1 MTEQLKESQWNCPF
15 HQKNTTCMSR
25 IRMFASLPEKEQSRL
40 LEHAVHSVRKKGD
53 VIAAEGDVITSVII
67 IRKGRIKTC
76 RIDANGNEYI
86 LDILHDGHA
95 IWHDM
100 FLKDAVYHYSVV
112 CLTDVQI
119 CEIPREELVNVLR
132 DNPEAA
138 MSLITML
145 STDLYEAKEKSI
157 LLSIHKPMARLA
169 GFLLNRDRTC
179 INSVIHMKLE
189 DIASS
194 LSLRPETVSRNL
206 SVLEKEGIIRRSG
219 KGKLQVINRSALQKI
234 YEEEKK

>member
-1 MTEQLKESQWNCPF
+1 MNTITEDRNCSCPF
-15 HQKNTTCMSR
+15 HLENKTCMSE
-25 IRMFASLPEKEQSRL
+25 IRMFASLPEEAQKHL
-40 LEHAVHSVRKKGD
+40 IEHAVHSHKEKGD
-53 VIAAEGDVITSVII
+53 VLAEEGDEIHSVII
-67 IRKGRIKTC
+67 IRKGRIKTV

-100 FLKDAVYHYSVV
+100 FLKDAVYHYTIV
-112 CLTDVQI
+112 CLTDAEI
-119 CEIPREELVNVLR
+119 CEIPREELVNVLQ

-157 LLSIHKPMARLA
+157 LLSIHKPMVRLA

-179 INSVIHMKLE
+179 INRVIHMKLE
-189 DIASS
+189 DIAASI
-194 LSLRPETVSRNL
+194 SLRPETVSRNL
-206 SVLEKEGIIRRSG
+206 ARLEKEGIIRRCG
-219 KGKLQVINRSALQKI
+219 KGMLQVVDRPSLQKI
-234 YEEEKK
+234 YDSEKK